1 MAIAKQII
9 EAHEGK
15 INVKSKLNVGT
26 NIEIEFPK
34 ET

>member
-9 EAHEGK
+9 EAHGGK
-15 INVKSKLNVGT
+15 INVKSKLNAGT
-26 NIEIEFPK
+26 SIDIEFLK